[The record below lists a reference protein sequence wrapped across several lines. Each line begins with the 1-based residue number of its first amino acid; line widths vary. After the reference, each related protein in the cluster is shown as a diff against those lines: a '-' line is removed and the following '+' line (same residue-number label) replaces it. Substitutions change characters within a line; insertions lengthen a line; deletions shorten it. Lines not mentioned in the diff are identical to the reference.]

1 MNPAKKVML
10 ALTFTTALIVPT
22 AGATGNTNLHPHRN
36 FAQRHPIITTVAG
49 AAVLH
54 HFLKRRH

>member
-1 MNPAKKVML
+1 MNPAKKLML
-10 ALTFTTALIVPT
+10 ALTLSTAMVIPT
-22 AGATGNTNLHPHRN
+22 AGAVGNQTNAPHRN

>member
-1 MNPAKKVML
+1 MNPAKKLML
-10 ALTFTTALIVPT
+10 SLTVTTALIAPT
-22 AGATGNTNLHPHRN
+22 AGAIGNTNQHPHRN
-36 FAQRHPIITTVAG
+36 FAQRHPIVTTVAG